1 MNCKLQ
7 EASEKQLKDW
17 LTAEATL
24 KMIGVIDE
32 VFINAITYV
41 TDFILYNI
49 TTIFEYLC
57 VQVNAKM
64 LNNIIEE
71 EDDCFVF
78 FYEEMDPEASAILAE
93 LEGGT
98 VMSLSVSL
106 WSYFDVYER
115 ECGSFHMGIY

>member
-1 MNCKLQ
+1 MLYCKIQ

-17 LTAEATL
+17 LTAESTL

-32 VFINAITYV
+32 VFFIAITIV
-41 TDFILYNI
+41 NHFIFYNI
-49 TTIFEYLC
+49 RTIFEYFS

-93 LEGGT
+93 LEGSNL
-98 VMSLSVSL
+98 MS
-106 WSYFDVYER
+106 
-115 ECGSFHMGIY
+115 